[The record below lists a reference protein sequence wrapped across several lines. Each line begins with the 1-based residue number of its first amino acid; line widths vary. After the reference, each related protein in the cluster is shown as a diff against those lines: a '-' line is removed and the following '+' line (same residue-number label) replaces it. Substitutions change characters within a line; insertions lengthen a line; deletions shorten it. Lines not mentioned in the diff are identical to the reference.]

1 MPMMLV
7 AMLLLAQAPSTA
19 PATQSTQPITV
30 TQEKKKK
37 PKQICQNFMVT
48 GSLRPQ
54 RVCRDENGI
63 FRLGPE
69 VANEAPNSGML
80 HPPPPA
86 PQPTSFGGP
95 PK

>member
-1 MPMMLV
+1 MSMILIAALIMAQSP
-7 AMLLLAQAPSTA
+7 ASTQPAQAAPPAQAPA
-19 PATQSTQPITV
+19 
-30 TQEKKKK
+30 KKK
-37 PKQICQNFMVT
+37 PKQICETFQVT

-69 VANEAPNSGML
+69 VANDAPNSGMF

-86 PQPTSFGGP
+86 PRPVGVGGP
-95 PK
+95 PR